1 MGTVLAITTTTWITL
16 GTLATALFSAI
27 AAGAAWAAVRQT
39 AVLNREAQR
48 PLLHLSTTASAAT
61 GKVHAHIRNGGG
73 GVARE
78 VMVFLMFEGQRD
90 AMLQTLPPEGMLAPS
105 AAIRLELP
113 WTTPEVEGRDT
124 LGLVL
129 CTDAHG
135 DLFAWTGGGASRHWR
150 ARRLK
155 SRPVSRLEVVR
166 TFYPEV
172 PDPERMEP
180 ATWLSWEAS

>member
-1 MGTVLAITTTTWITL
+1 VFAITTTTWITL
-16 GTLATALFSAI
+16 ATLATAVFSAV

-39 AVLNREAQR
+39 AVLHREARR
-48 PLLHLSTTASAAT
+48 PLLHLSTTGSAST

-78 VMVFLMFEGQRD
+78 VMVFLMIEGRRE
-90 AMLQTLPPEGMLAPS
+90 AMLQHLPPEGMLAPG

-113 WTTPEVEGRDT
+113 WTVADTEGRDA

-129 CTDAHG
+129 CTDTHG
-135 DLFAWTGGGASRHWR
+135 DLFAWTAGGASRHWR

-155 SRPVSRLEVVR
+155 RRPVQRGEVIR
-166 TFYPEV
+166 SFFPEV
-172 PDPERMEP
+172 PEPERMAP
-180 ATWLSWEAS
+180 VTWLSWEAS